1 MQHILTLNAISDSI
15 YEALTPDRYTVSNHE
30 EDPAGILVRSADC
43 RQRPINPALLAFA
56 RAGAGTNNIPIEKCT
71 EAAVAVFNTPGA
83 NANAVKE
90 LALCCMLLASRNV
103 LEGVAWANGLV
114 GDDIPLQVEQGKR
127 QFVGN
132 ELSGKSLA
140 VIGLGAIGVMVANDA
155 EAIGMRVFGYDPF
168 ISIEHAWGLSRTVC
182 RAGSLEE
189 LLPRCGYVTIH
200 VPLMEGTRHFIDAR
214 VLSLM
219 KPGAILMNL
228 ARGELVDTAALL
240 AAVESG
246 AVARYVTDFP
256 EAQLLNRP
264 GVICVPHLGATTPE
278 SEENCARMA
287 ARELDEYLALGNV
300 NNSVN
305 FPQCVMAPSGS
316 YRVCAF
322 HKNVTNMVGQIA
334 SIIASFGGNIT
345 NMINKSRGDVAYSI
359 LDLDNPLPAEAQRK
373 LCAVEGIL
381 RVRTICLNPE
391 VC

>member
-15 YEALTPDRYTVSNHE
+15 YESLTPDRYAVSNQE
-30 EDPAGILVRSADC
+30 EDPVGILVRSADC
-43 RQRPINPALLAFA
+43 RQRPLNPSLLAIS
-56 RAGAGTNNIPIEKCT
+56 RAGAGTNNIPVEACT
-71 EAAVAVFNTPGA
+71 AGAVAVFNTPGA

-103 LEGVAWANGLV
+103 LEGVAWANSLT
-114 GDDIPLQVEQGKR
+114 GDDVPLQVEQGKR
-127 QFVGN
+127 QFVGS
-132 ELSGKSLA
+132 ELAGKSLG

-155 EAIGMRVFGYDPF
+155 DAIGMRVYGYDPF

-189 LLPRCGYVTIH
+189 LLPRCDYITIH
-200 VPLMEGTRHFIDAR
+200 VPLMEATKSFINTRA
-214 VLSLM
+214 LSLM
-219 KPGAILMNL
+219 KPGVILLNL
-228 ARGELVDTAALL
+228 ARGELVDSPALL

-256 EAQLLNRP
+256 DAQLLNRR

-287 ARELDEYLALGNV
+287 ARELDEYISYGNV
-300 NNSVN
+300 SNSVN
-305 FPQCVMAPSGS
+305 FPQCVMVPSGS

-322 HKNVTNMVGQIA
+322 HKNITNMVGQIA
-334 SIIASFGGNIT
+334 SIIAEFGGNIT
-345 NMINKSRGDVAYSI
+345 NMINKSRGDVAYSV
-359 LDLDNPLPAEAQRK
+359 LDLDNPLPAEAQKK
-373 LCAVEGIL
+373 LCTVEGIL

-391 VC
+391 IC